1 MWMVFFR
8 FANLSTQISSVII
21 LSKRSQRSRV
31 CAERTHAA
39 FRLHLIPNLK
49 GYLKKCRLPF
59 NSFKAQRQPATTTNQ
74 PTNRRTKHETG
85 RSPD

>member
-59 NSFKAQRQPATTTNQ
+59 NSFKALKAACNHNQ
-74 PTNRRTKHETG
+74 
-85 RSPD
+85 SPHQQKDKT

>member
-49 GYLKKCRLPF
+49 RLPEKVQAAF
-59 NSFKAQRQPATTTNQ
+59 QQLQSPKAACNHNQ
-74 PTNRRTKHETG
+74 STHQQKDET
-85 RSPD
+85 